1 MNVRDEKFRR
11 ILENM
16 VSGKVLFDEPTER
29 HTSIGVGGRTD
40 ALLYPHSR
48 DELRQIISCL
58 RKSDI
63 PFIPVGNWTNIIVR
77 DGGYRGV
84 IISLK
89 CLNHVTWEERN
100 VGCVSICAEAG
111 VAISDIVRLSAGESL
126 TGIEFCA
133 GIPGSVGGAVR
144 MNAGAYGNEIKD
156 VIESINVMNISGGI
170 SEFKRNALN
179 FEYRNLELPEGAIIV
194 SASFLL
200 TKGIKENIQERIREI
215 IEIRKKKHPLEY
227 RNAGSIFKNPKG
239 LSAGRIIEELE
250 LKGIQIGGARI
261 SEKHGNFIVNTG
273 GAKAGDILAMID
285 TIKKKVW
292 EDRRIHLEPEIMI
305 IGEDG

>member
-1 MNVRDEKFRR
+1 MKMRDDKYRQV
-11 ILENM
+11 LENM
-16 VSGKVLFDEPTER
+16 VSSKVLYNEPAER

-40 ALLYPHSR
+40 ALVYPHSR
-48 DELRQIISCL
+48 DELRQVISYL
-58 RKSDI
+58 RNCEI
-63 PFIPVGNWTNIIVR
+63 PFIPVGNWTNIIVK

-84 IISLK
+84 IVSLK
-89 CLNHVTWEERN
+89 CLNHVTWKEQDA
-100 VGCVSICAEAG
+100 GHVSIYAEAG

-156 VIESINVMNISGGI
+156 VIESVSIMNISGII
-170 SEFKRNALN
+170 SEFKGTELT
-179 FEYRNLELPEGAIIV
+179 FEYRNLVLQDGAIIV

-200 TKGIKENIQERIREI
+200 TKGIKENIQKRIQEI

-239 LSAGRIIEELE
+239 LPAGQIIDE
-250 LKGIQIGGARI
+250 LKLRGIQIGGAKI

-273 GAKAGDILAMID
+273 GAKAGDILALID
-285 TIKKKVW
+285 TVQKKVW
-292 EDRRIHLEPEIMI
+292 EERGIRLEPEII
-305 IGEDG
+305 VIGEDE